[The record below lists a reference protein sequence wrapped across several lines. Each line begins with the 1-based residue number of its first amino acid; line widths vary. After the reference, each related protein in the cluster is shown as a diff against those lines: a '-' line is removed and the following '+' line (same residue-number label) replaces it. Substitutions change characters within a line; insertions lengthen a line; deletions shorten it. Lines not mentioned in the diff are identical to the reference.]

1 MRLDPRINWDDIDM
15 RMEHAGARAAYDHT
29 INVASDEVT
38 KQVTKAKSKFINAL
52 QTRCSRGRV
61 AFKMISWR
69 ERLRPA
75 NKSRDDV
82 LRQLSAHQIA
92 NNTTRGSTPGIINPL
107 LPDTPANRVYRQRRQ
122 SQPSTPSNAQLDA
135 QSGPPA
141 HMLAAS
147 HQASGSSINAAAL
160 PRPYIHETAPPH
172 SDQLR
177 VPLTMSSTQ
186 PSQEREA
193 SAISPT
199 PLVIDDTSRMDD
211 EPLNLGEN
219 HAERNIIDLTQDDT
233 TDSNASTPPADTQLN
248 RSTTGVFDRT
258 QTSSNSC
265 PLDPVP
271 MASTPTTPQPL
282 SGPGAPTEE
291 GSAVYRYDELA
302 PFTEVGQEYLHW
314 DWKPAGP

>member
-29 INVASDEVT
+29 IDVASNEVT

-82 LRQLSAHQIA
+82 LGQLSAHQIA

-107 LPDTPANRVYRQRRQ
+107 LPDTPANRVYRQRRH
-122 SQPSTPSNAQLDA
+122 SQPSTPLNAQLDA

-141 HMLAAS
+141 LVLVAS
-147 HQASGSSINAAAL
+147 HQALGSSTSAAAL
-160 PRPYIHETAPPH
+160 PQPYIHQTAPPL

-177 VPLTMSSTQ
+177 VPLTMPSTQ

-199 PLVIDDTSRMDD
+199 LVIDDTSRMDD

-219 HAERNIIDLTQDDT
+219 HAERNIIDLTQDDP
-233 TDSNASTPPADTQLN
+233 TDSDASTPPADTQFN
-248 RSTTGVFDRT
+248 RSPTGVYDRT
-258 QTSSNSC
+258 PTPSNSF

-271 MASTPTTPQPL
+271 ISSTPTTPQPL
-282 SGPGAPTEE
+282 SGPRAPTEE